1 MAARKSRKA
10 LADALKEM
18 GRIPQDFKP
27 ENFSNEVYGRNARI
41 YLRFAKDVADRRAL
55 ETELERRGFTINR
68 DYYPGSAF
76 IDVGVSYFKGFH
88 WDE

>member
-27 ENFSNEVYGRNARI
+27 EKFSNEVYGRNACI
-41 YLRFAKDVADRRAL
+41 YLYMAKDLKDRRDL
-55 ETELERRGFTINR
+55 ELELSRRGFVINS
-68 DYYPGSAF
+68 DYDPRGLVIEVS
-76 IDVGVSYFKGFH
+76 VSYFKGFH